1 MAPIF
6 PSVVLREWQARLLS
20 NGRGLVLRVA
30 HTSDGS
36 SCAVYLQ
43 HQNEA
48 SRIEDAIYM
57 SRYDNTSQDIA
68 GMDFS
73 TCQVIAGMVYMSQ
86 DIAGMAHMIQ
96 AIAFMELCDEART

>member
-1 MAPIF
+1 
-6 PSVVLREWQARLLS
+6 
-20 NGRGLVLRVA
+20 
-30 HTSDGS
+30 
-36 SCAVYLQ
+36 
-43 HQNEA
+43 
-48 SRIEDAIYM
+48 M